1 MFGSG
6 ETFQFASIDVA
17 NAEIRKRLRGYI
29 QPDPVGDLKSYVEG
43 SYVTDADLCVAEGH
57 ALFDL
62 FQPSLDSPF
71 SEEMEGA
78 IENSRKMLDL
88 AIDPDAGI
96 DSKYLEETW
105 KRATRLLRE
114 LAALFWENNSSQLAV
129 PAIAPA
135 ETGSIDLFW
144 ERRDLTL
151 LINIP
156 ADDSQN
162 VTFYGRRQSGK
173 TKISGSLAPSDRKV
187 QHLSGWL
194 SDRE

>member
-1 MFGSG
+1 MRDTQHSVLESFGRSSIGRQKGTPKRLRTSNPTEMFGSG

-88 AIDPDAGI
+88 
-96 DSKYLEETW
+96 S
-105 KRATRLLRE
+105 
-114 LAALFWENNSSQLAV
+114 
-129 PAIAPA
+129 
-135 ETGSIDLFW
+135 
-144 ERRDLTL
+144 
-151 LINIP
+151 LIHI
-156 ADDSQN
+156 
-162 VTFYGRRQSGK
+162 
-173 TKISGSLAPSDRKV
+173 
-187 QHLSGWL
+187 
-194 SDRE
+194 